1 MSRVAG
7 PPARTPRAGT
17 VPRSP
22 GRAARAVLPERS
34 PGRAARAVLPERS
47 PGRTGLPARSPV
59 RVGRAG
65 LPPGRLVRSVVLA
78 AVAVLLVA
86 GCDGGSAALAVDP
99 AAVKGIDTGTTGIR
113 APSKQ
118 TGGTLKVV
126 TGAVDSLDPAR
137 SYSPGVWNVMRLYTR
152 QLVAYAPR
160 PGTDGARTVPD
171 LATAPGR
178 TTDGGRTWTYTL
190 RPGLTWEDGSALT
203 SADVKYGIERLFA
216 SDVITGGP
224 NWAVQLLDDRIKPYG
239 GPYRERAGLKSIATP
254 DARTI
259 TFTLVRPF
267 ANWDEVLALPA
278 ASPVR
283 ARADTGEDYGRKPL
297 SSGPYRITGI
307 GKDGTVSFVR
317 NPRWRK
323 ATDPVRTALP
333 DKIELETDVLP
344 PERDR
349 RVLAG
354 TADADVSGS
363 GLQSEAAATVL
374 NDPALA
380 ARVDDPST
388 GTVRFV
394 AMPSSVGA
402 LGDVHCRRAVQYAL
416 DKAAV
421 KDALGGQYAASLATT
436 LWPRVLPGYPATA
449 PYPTGVGNRGDLAA
463 ARKELADCGQPDGFR
478 TTLGTVNDGRG
489 RIAAD
494 VVVRSLARVG
504 IVVTEKEYPLGTFL
518 ASVAGSP
525 ATVRA
530 DGLGL
535 IVAEW
540 AADFPSPYAF
550 LVPLVDGRSVR
561 SAANPNVAELSG
573 NEEAID
579 AATATLDPVQATAAW
594 RAVAATAMQ
603 TAGYAPLV
611 EDRSVLIG
619 STRLRNAYVQPAYR
633 GYDLA
638 SLGVE

>member
-1 MSRVAG
+1 MS
-7 PPARTPRAGT
+7 PTPATRR
-17 VPRSP
+17 
-22 GRAARAVLPERS
+22 ARAL
-34 PGRAARAVLPERS
+34 L
-47 PGRTGLPARSPV
+47 
-59 RVGRAG
+59 
-65 LPPGRLVRSVVLA
+65 LA
-78 AVAVLLVA
+78 IVAAVLLA
-86 GCDGGSAALAVDP
+86 GCDTGSAAPPMDP
-99 AAVKGIDTGTTGIR
+99 AAVKGLDTGTAGVR
-113 APSKQ
+113 APSTR
-118 TGGTLKVV
+118 TGGTLRLVA
-126 TGAVDSLDPAR
+126 GAVDSLDPAR

-160 PGTDGARTVPD
+160 PGTGGARTVGD

-190 RPGLTWEDGSALT
+190 RPGLTWEDGSPLT

-224 NWAVQLLDDRIKPYG
+224 NWAVQLLDDRAKPYD
-239 GPYRERAGLKSIATP
+239 GPYRDKRGLASIATP

-259 TFTLVRPF
+259 RFTLVRPF
-267 ANWDEVLALPA
+267 ADWDEVLALPA
-278 ASPVR
+278 ASPVK
-283 ARADTGEDYGRKPL
+283 AAADTGKDYGRTPL

-307 GKDGTVSFVR
+307 GRDGTVSFAR
-317 NPRWRK
+317 NLRWSR

-333 DKIELETDVLP
+333 DKVVLATDVLP

-363 GLQSEAAATVL
+363 GLQSEAAATAL
-374 NDPALA
+374 HDPALA

-394 AMPSSVGA
+394 AMPSSIGA
-402 LGDVHCRRAVQYAL
+402 LGDVHCRRAVQYAV
-416 DKAAV
+416 DKAAI
-421 KDALGGQYAASLATT
+421 KDALGGEYAASLATT

-449 PYPTGVGNRGDLAA
+449 PYPSGAGNRGDVAA
-463 ARKELADCGQPDGFR
+463 ARRELADCGQPDGFR

-489 RIAAD
+489 RIAAE
-494 VVVRSLARVG
+494 VVIRSLARVG
-504 IVVTEKEYPLGTFL
+504 IVAERKEYPLGTFL

-550 LVPLVDGRSVR
+550 LDPLVDGRSVR
-561 SAANPNVAELSG
+561 TTANPNVAELAG
-573 NEEAID
+573 DEEAID
-579 AATATLDPVQATAAW
+579 TATATLDPVQATAAW

-611 EDRSVLIG
+611 EDRAVLIG
-619 STRLRNAYVQPAYR
+619 SSRLRNAYVQPAYR

>member
-1 MSRVAG
+1 MAVIPVAG
-7 PPARTPRAGT
+7 RRAG
-17 VPRSP
+17 RRR
-22 GRAARAVLPERS
+22 GRAL
-34 PGRAARAVLPERS
+34 
-47 PGRTGLPARSPV
+47 
-59 RVGRAG
+59 
-65 LPPGRLVRSVVLA
+65 VLA
-78 AVAVLLVA
+78 LVA
-86 GCDGGSAALAVDP
+86 GVLLAGCDAGSQAPAADP
-99 AAVKGIDTGTTGIR
+99 AAVKGLDTGSTGIR
-113 APSKQ
+113 APSARP
-118 TGGTLKVV
+118 GGTLRLVA
-126 TGAVDSLDPAR
+126 GAVDSLDPAR

-152 QLVAYAPR
+152 QLVAYAPK
-160 PGTDGARTVPD
+160 PGTDGARVVPD

-190 RPGLTWEDGSALT
+190 RPGLTWEDGSPLT

-216 SDVITGGP
+216 SDVVTGGP
-224 NWAVQLLDDRIKPYG
+224 TWAVQLLDNRSAPYD
-239 GPYRERAGLKSIATP
+239 GPYRDKGGLRSIATP

-259 TFTLVRPF
+259 RFTLVRPF
-267 ANWDEVLALPA
+267 ADWDEVLALPA

-283 ARADTGEDYGRKPL
+283 AKADTGANYGRKPL
-297 SSGPYRITGI
+297 SSGPYRVLGI
-307 GKDGTVSFVR
+307 GKDGTVTFAR
-317 NPRWRK
+317 NPHWSK
-323 ATDPVRTALP
+323 ATDPVRSALP
-333 DKIELETDVLP
+333 DTVRLQTDVLP
-344 PERDR
+344 AERDR

-354 TADADVSGS
+354 LADADVSGS
-363 GLQSEAAATVL
+363 GLQAEAAAKAL
-374 NDPALA
+374 ADPSLA

-388 GTVRFV
+388 GTLRFV

-421 KDALGGQYAASLATT
+421 KDALGGAYAASLATT

-449 PYPTGVGNRGDLAA
+449 PYPTGAGNRGDLAKA
-463 ARKELADCGQPDGFR
+463 KDELGQCGKPDGFS

-489 RIAAD
+489 KVAAD

-504 IVVTEKEYPLGTFL
+504 IVATPKEYPRGTFL

-561 SAANPNVAELSG
+561 SSANPNVAELSG
-573 NEEAID
+573 DEEAID
-579 AATATLDPVQATAAW
+579 AATATLDPVQATEAW
-594 RAVAATAMQ
+594 RAVAATAME

-611 EDRSVLIG
+611 EDRAVLIG
-619 STRLRNAYVQPAYR
+619 SARLRNAYVQPAYR

>member
-1 MSRVAG
+1 VS
-7 PPARTPRAGT
+7 PTPATRR
-17 VPRSP
+17 
-22 GRAARAVLPERS
+22 ARALLL
-34 PGRAARAVLPERS
+34 AVV
-47 PGRTGLPARSPV
+47 A
-59 RVGRAG
+59 
-65 LPPGRLVRSVVLA
+65 
-78 AVAVLLVA
+78 AVLLA
-86 GCDGGSAALAVDP
+86 GCDTGTSAPALDP
-99 AAVKGIDTGTTGIR
+99 AAVKGIDTGTTGVR
-113 APSKQ
+113 APSTR
-118 TGGTLKVV
+118 TGGTLRLVA
-126 TGAVDSLDPAR
+126 GAVDSLDPAR

-152 QLVAYAPR
+152 QLMAYAPR

-224 NWAVQLLDDRIKPYG
+224 NWAVQLLDDKAKPYD
-239 GPYRERAGLKSIATP
+239 GPYRDKRGLRSIATP

-259 TFTLVRPF
+259 RFTLVRPF
-267 ANWDEVLALPA
+267 ADWDEVLALPA

-283 ARADTGEDYGRKPL
+283 AAVDTGKDYGRKPL
-297 SSGPYRITGI
+297 SSGPYRITAI
-307 GKDGTVSFVR
+307 GKDGTVSFAR

-333 DKIELETDVLP
+333 DKVQLATDVLP

-363 GLQSEAAATVL
+363 GLQSEAAATAL

-380 ARVDDPST
+380 ARVDDPGT

-402 LGDVHCRRAVQYAL
+402 LGDVHCRRAVHYAL

-421 KDALGGQYAASLATT
+421 KDALGGEYAASLATT

-449 PYPTGVGNRGDLAA
+449 PYPSGPGNRGDLAA

-489 RIAAD
+489 KIAAD

-504 IVVTEKEYPLGTFL
+504 IVVTQKQYPLGTFL

-550 LVPLVDGRSVR
+550 LDPLVDGRSVR
-561 SAANPNVAELSG
+561 TTANPNVAELSG
-573 NEEAID
+573 DEEAID
-579 AATATLDPVQATAAW
+579 TATATLDPVQATAAW

-611 EDRSVLIG
+611 EDRAVLLG
-619 STRLRNAYVQPAYR
+619 SSRLRNAYVQPAYR

>member
-1 MSRVAG
+1 VSR
-7 PPARTPRAGT
+7 R
-17 VPRSP
+17 
-22 GRAARAVLPERS
+22 RAVLLAVC
-34 PGRAARAVLPERS
+34 AA
-47 PGRTGLPARSPV
+47 
-59 RVGRAG
+59 
-65 LPPGRLVRSVVLA
+65 
-78 AVAVLLVA
+78 LLLG
-86 GCDGGSAALAVDP
+86 GCDTGTSAPALDP
-99 AAVKGIDTGTTGIR
+99 AAVKGIDTGTTGVR
-113 APSKQ
+113 APSTR
-118 TGGTLKVV
+118 TGGTLRLV
-126 TGAVDSLDPAR
+126 TGTVDSLDPAR

-190 RPGLTWEDGSALT
+190 RPGLTWEDGSPLT

-224 NWAVQLLDDRIKPYG
+224 TWAVQLLDDRATPYG
-239 GPYRERAGLKSIATP
+239 GPYRDKGGLKSIATP

-267 ANWDEVLALPA
+267 ANWDDVLALPA

-283 ARADTGEDYGRKPL
+283 AGADTGRDYGEKPL

-307 GKDGTVSFVR
+307 GKDGTVAFAR
-317 NPRWRK
+317 NPRWRT

-333 DKIELETDVLP
+333 DRITLETDVLP

-363 GLQSEAAATVL
+363 GLQSEAASTVL

-380 ARVDDPST
+380 ARVDDPNT

-394 AMPSSVGA
+394 AMPASVGA

-421 KDALGGQYAASLATT
+421 KDALGGEYAASLATT

-449 PYPTGVGNRGDLAA
+449 PYPTGEGNRGDLTA
-463 ARKELADCGQPDGFR
+463 ARTELADCGKPDGFS

-489 RIAAD
+489 KIAAD

-504 IVVTEKEYPLGTFL
+504 IVVTKKEYPLGTFL

-561 SAANPNVAELSG
+561 TTANPNVAELSG
-573 NEEAID
+573 DEEAID

-594 RAVAATAMQ
+594 RAVAATAMR

-611 EDRSVLIG
+611 EDRSVLLG